1 MNRLLIS
8 FLKPWGIP
16 IEKKEELTGHPLF
29 TIVYASAL
37 LLAGCSSAEPASSW
51 G

>member
-1 MNRLLIS
+1 M
-8 FLKPWGIP
+8 
-16 IEKKEELTGHPLF
+16 GHTDNKGKGADHSTPF